1 MKKNLLTILIIFLII
16 MAVLFG
22 KYVSLRKQNLEIKKF
37 NNGYEF
43 YNKDNL
49 NGLEITTIINKA
61 IDNNEKYDV
70 KKDDNGYYI
79 EDENS
84 VKIEIKM
91 IINDK
96 TYQMERIQEIGMES
110 FTEFFGE
117 VSFKCTGIEYH
128 KENGKVSKMIFES
141 TEY

>member
-1 MKKNLLTILIIFLII
+1 MKKNILTILVVFLII
-16 MAVLFG
+16 MAILFG

-43 YNKDNL
+43 YNKENV
-49 NGLEITTIINKA
+49 NGLEVTTVINKA

-70 KKDDNGYYI
+70 KKDKNGYYI

-84 VKIEIKM
+84 VEIEIKM

-96 TYQMERIQEIGMES
+96 TYPMERIKEIGMEN

-117 VSFKCTGIEYH
+117 VNFKCTGIQYH
-128 KENGKVSKMIFES
+128 EENNKVSKMTFES

>member
-1 MKKNLLTILIIFLII
+1 MKKGLLTICAIFLII
-16 MAVLFG
+16 MVVLFA
-22 KYVSLRKQNLEIKKF
+22 KFVSVKKQNQEIQKF
-37 NNGYEF
+37 NYGYEF

-49 NGLEITTIINKA
+49 SGLDVTTVINKA

-70 KKDDNGYYI
+70 KKDENGYYI

-84 VKIEIKM
+84 VEVEITM
-91 IINDK
+91 IINGK
-96 TYQMERIQEIGMES
+96 TYPMERIKEIGMEN

-117 VSFKCTGIEYH
+117 INFKCTKIEYH
-128 KENGKVSKMIFES
+128 ADSKKVSRIYFES